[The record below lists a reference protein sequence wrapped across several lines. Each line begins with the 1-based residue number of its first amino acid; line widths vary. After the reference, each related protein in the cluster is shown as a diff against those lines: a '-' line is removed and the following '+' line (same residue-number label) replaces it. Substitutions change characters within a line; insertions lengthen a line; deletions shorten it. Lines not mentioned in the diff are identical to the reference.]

1 MTFSESCM
9 HGTDSSLILRTR
21 QVPAQSQLDNVE
33 ATLSKCLFQNFMINF
48 LHVIVCLAS
57 DKRA

>member
-1 MTFSESCM
+1 M
-9 HGTDSSLILRTR
+9 HGTHSSLVLRTR

>member
-9 HGTDSSLILRTR
+9 HGTHSSLVLRTR

-33 ATLSKCLFQNFMINF
+33 ATLSKCLFQNFMITF